1 MPVAFRHHTL
11 PNGLTIIAE
20 TDDAAMTAAAGFFVR
35 TGARDEAGAIMG
47 VSHFLEHMM
56 FKGTPTRT
64 ADDIN
69 RAFDELGAKANA
81 YTSNELTAFH
91 AATLPEHLPRALDVL
106 GDMMRPALREDDFN
120 TERGVILEEIAMYED
135 EPMWVLYEKCLE
147 EHFGTHPL
155 SHRVLGSKA
164 TISALQASQMRGY
177 FEHRYSA
184 DNTTLALAG
193 RVDFDAAV
201 HQAQQLCASW
211 QRTGATRNAAT
222 PPALGKHFE
231 ITSDKVARAYL
242 MVLAPGPGAADPRR
256 YAASIAALALGA
268 PDNSR
273 LHWALIETGIAEEA
287 SAGMETLDG
296 TGLWQ
301 VFLGCDPARIDEAAS
316 IVEREID
323 TLAAK
328 ITDDDVLRIKARV
341 ATSAVLAGERPD
353 GRMHRIG
360 RGWTALGEH
369 TSLEEEV
376 ARIDAVTI
384 ADVRRVLGELPWN
397 PRTVGRLLPA

>member
-1 MPVAFRHHTL
+1 
-11 PNGLTIIAE
+11 
-20 TDDAAMTAAAGFFVR
+20 MTAAAGFFVR
-35 TGARDEAGAIMG
+35 TGARDEAAPIMG

-91 AATLPEHLPRALDVL
+91 AATLPEHLPAALDVL
-106 GDMMRPALREDDFN
+106 ADMMRPALREGDFN

-147 EHFGTHPL
+147 EHFGAHPL

-164 TISALQASQMRGY
+164 TISALGAGQMRGY

-201 HQAQQLCASW
+201 RQAQRLCGTW
-211 QRTGATRNAAT
+211 QRTGAKRDAAA
-222 PPALGKHFE
+222 PPALGRRFE
-231 ITSDKVARAYL
+231 ITSEKVARAYL

-287 SAGMETLDG
+287 SAGLETLDG

-301 VFLGCDPARIDEAAS
+301 VFMGCDPDRIDEAAT
-316 IVEREID
+316 IVEREIES
-323 TLAAK
+323 LADHV
-328 ITDDDVLRIKARV
+328 TDDDVVRIKARV
-341 ATSAVLAGERPD
+341 ATGAVLAGERPD

-360 RGWTALGEH
+360 RAWTTLGEH
-369 TSLEEEV
+369 TTLEEEV
-376 ARIDAVTI
+376 ARIDAVTT
-384 ADVRRVLGELPWN
+384 ADVRRVLRELPWS
-397 PRTVGRLLPA
+397 PRTVGRLLPKERAE

>member
-20 TDDAAMTAAAGFFVR
+20 TDEAAMTAAAGFFVR

-64 ADDIN
+64 SDDIN
-69 RAFDELGAKANA
+69 RAFDEIGAKANA

-91 AATLPEHLPRALDVL
+91 AATLPEHLTAALDVL
-106 GDMMRPALREDDFN
+106 ADMMRPALRETDFS

-135 EPMWVLYEKCLE
+135 EPMWVLYERCLE
-147 EHFGTHPL
+147 EHFGAHPL
-155 SHRVLGSKA
+155 SHRVLGTKA
-164 TISALQASQMRGY
+164 TISALQAPQMRGY

-193 RVDFDAAV
+193 RVDFDAVVRHAERV
-201 HQAQQLCASW
+201 CGHW
-211 QRTGATRNAAT
+211 QRTGAQRDAAS
-222 PPALGKHFE
+222 PPAAGKHFQ

-256 YAASIAALALGA
+256 YAASVAALALGA

-287 SAGMETLDG
+287 SSGVETLDG

-301 VFLGCDPARIDEAAS
+301 VFLGCDPDRIDEAEA
-316 IVEREID
+316 IVQREID
-323 TLAAK
+323 ALAAN
-328 ITDDDVLRIKARV
+328 ITDDDVIRIKARV
-341 ATSAVLAGERPD
+341 ATSAILAGERPD

-360 RGWTALGEH
+360 RQWTSLGTH
-369 TSLEEEV
+369 TTLEEEV
-376 ARIDAVTI
+376 RRIDELTTH
-384 ADVRRVLGELPWN
+384 DVRRVLSELPWS

>member
-1 MPVAFRHHTL
+1 MPVAFKQHTL

-20 TDDAAMTAAAGFFVR
+20 ADDAAMTAAAGFFVR
-35 TGARDEAGAIMG
+35 TGARDESGTIMG

-64 ADDIN
+64 SDDIN
-69 RAFDELGAKANA
+69 RAFDEIGAKANA

-91 AATLPEHLPRALDVL
+91 AATLPEHLPAALDVL
-106 GDMMRPALREDDFN
+106 ADMMRPALRESDFN

-147 EHFGTHPL
+147 EHFGSHPL
-155 SHRVLGSKA
+155 AHRVLGTKG
-164 TISALQASQMRGY
+164 TISHLSAAQMRGY

-193 RVDFDAAV
+193 RVDFDACVRHAERV
-201 HQAQQLCASW
+201 CGHW
-211 QRTGATRNAAT
+211 QRTGAARDAGP
-222 PPALGKHFE
+222 PPAAGRRFE
-231 ITSDKVARAYL
+231 MTSDKVARAYL
-242 MVLAPGPGAADPRR
+242 MVLAPGPGAADDRR
-256 YAASIAALALGA
+256 YAASVAALALGA

-287 SAGMETLDG
+287 SSGVETLDG

-301 VFLGCDPARIDEAAS
+301 VFLGCDPERTDEAAA

-323 TLAAK
+323 TLAAN
-328 ITDDDVLRIKARV
+328 ISDDDVARIKARV
-341 ATSAVLAGERPD
+341 ATGAVLAGERPD

-360 RGWTALGEH
+360 RLWTSLRTH
-369 TSLEEEV
+369 TTLEEEV
-376 ARIDAVTI
+376 ARIDAVST
-384 ADVRRVLGELPWN
+384 ADVRRVLAELPWS
-397 PRTVGRLLPA
+397 PRTVGRLLPK